1 MPKTDPL
8 QGYPQPS
15 CRRCDAAVTVSR
27 AQQKLK
33 RRGKTITH
41 VYVSCAN
48 GHEWWST
55 SKRALAIAKAA
66 DDAAKAKKA
75 AEEYVA

>member
-1 MPKTDPL
+1 MPKTTRDPL

-15 CRRCDAAVTVSR
+15 CRRCDAPVTVSR

-33 RRGKTITH
+33 RRGKRITH
-41 VYVSCAN
+41 VYLSCAN

-55 SKRALAIAKAA
+55 NKRALAEAKAA
-66 DDAAKAKKA
+66 DAAAKEQA
-75 AEEYVA
+75 A